1 MTDQRTPSET
11 DPIAAA
17 AQRLAQAD
25 RIVVLTGAG
34 VSQESGIPT
43 FRHALS
49 GLWAQYDP
57 TQLATPEAFRATPK
71 LVWDFYQF
79 RRDLMRPAEP
89 NAGHRALARLQ
100 ELRPH
105 VILITQNIDDLHERA
120 GSTAIIRLHGS
131 IWRTRC
137 SADCDRRRT
146 PLDLRD
152 CIEDAGGVPRCP
164 ACGALVR
171 PDVVWFHEAL
181 PEEALAAAFAAAHT
195 CSVMLVV
202 GTSGLVTPAALLPE
216 IARTSG
222 ATVIEVNPQPSAL
235 TQQVDLWLQGTA
247 AQILPRLVSQLE
259 GAP

>member
-11 DPIAAA
+11 EPIAEAG
-17 AQRLAQAD
+17 QRLAKAE

-43 FRHALS
+43 FRDALS

-57 TQLATPEAFRATPK
+57 TQLATPEAFRANPK

-100 ELRPH
+100 ELHPR
-105 VILITQNIDDLHERA
+105 VVLITQNVDDLHERA
-120 GSTAIIRLHGS
+120 GSRALIRLHGS
-131 IWRTRC
+131 IWRNRC
-137 SADCDRRRT
+137 SANCDRRRT

-152 CIEDAGGVPRCP
+152 CIQDDGDVPRCP
-164 ACGALVR
+164 ACGAYVR
-171 PDVVWFHEAL
+171 PDVIWFNEAL
-181 PEEALAAAFAAAHT
+181 LEDSLTDAFAAAHA
-195 CSVMLVV
+195 CAVMLVV

-216 IARTSG
+216 IARTNG
-222 ATVIEVNPQPSAL
+222 AYVIEVNPQPSAL
-235 TQQVDLWLQGTA
+235 SQQVDMWLQGTA
-247 AQILPRLVSQLE
+247 AHILPRLVSQLE
-259 GAP
+259 SAP